1 MTSDEKE
8 NASEGYTA
16 IILVIVLIGVA
27 GYILFYGL
35 QTLIYFDVKHW
46 GAREAS
52 LYVTAQPLTITAPPA
67 APGQTTHLEFFNYQC
82 EAPWKGPAK
91 MTQGD
96 DYIEDK
102 FPSGQTMRIELP
114 EVQADVLKSFK
125 GESADQQQNIARVFG
140 DHPFDSNFDLFAA
153 IYNAS
158 PSQASPFMPRIDAE
172 RLNTLLIWKLSLDTE
187 LPGGTYQFESDRIRG
202 LQFGNPERSQNI
214 AMRAFNEHDRQFK
227 MLIMC
232 SAASGAKLRQAD
244 INQIIATLKPIP
256 LPGQ

>member
-1 MTSDEKE
+1 MSSDA
-8 NASEGYTA
+8 NANEGYSA

-27 GYILFYGL
+27 AYILFYGL
-35 QTLIYFDVKHW
+35 QTLIYFDAKQW
-46 GAREAS
+46 GSREAS
-52 LYVTAQPLTITAPPA
+52 LFVTAQPLTIAAPPA

-91 MTQGD
+91 TTQD
-96 DYIEDK
+96 PDFIEDK
-102 FPSGQTMRIELP
+102 FPSGQVIRIELP
-114 EVQADVLKSFK
+114 EDQADTLKSFK
-125 GESADQQQNIARVFG
+125 GDSPDQQQRIAAVFG

-158 PSQASPFMPRIDAE
+158 PAQASPFMPRFDSE
-172 RLNTLLIWKLSLDTE
+172 RLNTLLVWKLSLDTE

-214 AMRAFNEHDRQFK
+214 AIRAFNEHDRQFK

-232 SAASGAKLRQAD
+232 TASSGAKLTQAN

>member
-1 MTSDEKE
+1 MSSESKP
-8 NASEGYTA
+8 SEGYSA

-27 GYILFYGL
+27 AYILFYGL
-35 QTLIYFDVKHW
+35 QTLIYFDAKNW
-46 GAREAS
+46 GAHEPA
-52 LYVTAQPLTITAPPA
+52 LYVTAQPLPIAAASA

-91 MTQGD
+91 ITQD
-96 DYIEDK
+96 PDFIEDK
-102 FPSGQTMRIELP
+102 FPSGQTIRIELP
-114 EVQADVLKSFK
+114 EDQADVLKSFK
-125 GESADQQQNIARVFG
+125 GESPEQQQRIATVFG

-158 PSQASPFMPRIDAE
+158 PAQASPFIPRFDAE

-187 LPGGTYQFESDRIRG
+187 LPGGTFQFEFDRIRG
-202 LQFGNPERSQNI
+202 LQFGNPERSQSI
-214 AMRAFNEHDRQFK
+214 AIRAFNEHDRQFK

-232 SAASGAKLRQAD
+232 TAASAAKLTQAN

>member
-1 MTSDEKE
+1 MSSESKP
-8 NASEGYTA
+8 SEGYSA

-27 GYILFYGL
+27 AYILFYGL
-35 QTLIYFDVKHW
+35 QTLIYFDAKNW
-46 GAREAS
+46 GAHEPA
-52 LYVTAQPLTITAPPA
+52 LYVTAQPLPIAAASA

-91 MTQGD
+91 ITQD
-96 DYIEDK
+96 PDFIEDK
-102 FPSGQTMRIELP
+102 FPSGQTIRIELP
-114 EVQADVLKSFK
+114 EDQADVLKSFK
-125 GESADQQQNIARVFG
+125 GESPEQQQRIATVFG

-158 PSQASPFMPRIDAE
+158 PAQASPFIPRFDAE

-187 LPGGTYQFESDRIRG
+187 LPGGTFQFEFDRIRG
-202 LQFGNPERSQNI
+202 LQFGNPERSQSI
-214 AMRAFNEHDRQFK
+214 AIRAFNEHDRQFK

-232 SAASGAKLRQAD
+232 TAASAAKLTQD
-244 INQIIATLKPIP
+244 NINQIIATLKPIP

>member
-125 GESADQQQNIARVFG
+125 GESANQQQQHRHGIRRSSF
-140 DHPFDSNFDLFAA
+140 
-153 IYNAS
+153 
-158 PSQASPFMPRIDAE
+158 R
-172 RLNTLLIWKLSLDTE
+172 
-187 LPGGTYQFESDRIRG
+187 FE
-202 LQFGNPERSQNI
+202 F
-214 AMRAFNEHDRQFK
+214 
-227 MLIMC
+227 
-232 SAASGAKLRQAD
+232 
-244 INQIIATLKPIP
+244 
-256 LPGQ
+256 